1 MKLNKSINKQE
12 RNMDIVQ
19 KNENKEGK
27 KPSLVIAHAGS
38 YKLYF

>member
-1 MKLNKSINKQE
+1 MILNKSIHKQE
-12 RNMDIVQ
+12 RNIDIVL

-38 YKLYF
+38 YKLNF